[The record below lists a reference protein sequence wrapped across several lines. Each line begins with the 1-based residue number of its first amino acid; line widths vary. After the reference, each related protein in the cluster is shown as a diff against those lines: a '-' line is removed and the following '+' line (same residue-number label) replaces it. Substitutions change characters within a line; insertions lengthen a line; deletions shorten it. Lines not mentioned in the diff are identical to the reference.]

1 MFVIHLKL
9 FEASFLVLGHT
20 ILFGLPLF
28 LFDDSPTDT
37 WGNRTNVCDFHICI
51 VCFCFCVLHW
61 RIALPLYW
69 GPIHQAG
76 PPLPRACNFP
86 HSVSG
91 RGRGGGRAVG
101 ALVPFYLYLG
111 FYFFIYTYLRVHFYL
126 HLYLYFSLYVCLYTC
141 AGHLYNSKSPPASW
155 QIQPLTDKTDNCEV
169 GSVWL
174 AVALFINNFTFF
186 KQK

>member
-101 ALVPFYLYLG
+101 ALVPFVLVLG
-111 FYFFIYTYLRVHFYL
+111 FLLFAFTRTC
-126 HLYLYFSLYVCLYTC
+126 VCTFTC
-141 AGHLYNSKSPPASW
+141 TCTCIFLSMCVCTLVRGICTTRSPRPPRDKSSPW
-155 QIQPLTDKTDNCEV
+155 QTKPTIVRWVPFD
-169 GSVWL
+169 
-174 AVALFINNFTFF
+174 
-186 KQK
+186 

>member
-1 MFVIHLKL
+1 MFFKT
-9 FEASFLVLGHT
+9 SWSLVRPSSLVFRCSCLT
-20 ILFGLPLF
+20 TPLY
-28 LFDDSPTDT
+28 T
-37 WGNRTNVCDFHICI
+37 WGNKTNVCDFHICA

-76 PPLPRACNFP
+76 PPLPQSLQFSTQCLWKGAW
-86 HSVSG
+86 
-91 RGRGGGRAVG
+91 RGAGGGGIGSICTCTWVST
-101 ALVPFYLYLG
+101 FC
-111 FYFFIYTYLRVHFYL
+111 IYTYLRVHFYL
-126 HLYLYFSLYVCLYTC
+126 RLYLYFSLYVYLYTC

>member
-37 WGNRTNVCDFHICI
+37 RGNRTNVCDFHICI

-61 RIALPLYW
+61 PIALPLYW

-76 PPLPRACNFP
+76 PPLPRSLQFSTQCLWKGAW
-86 HSVSG
+86 
-91 RGRGGGRAVG
+91 RGAGGGGIGLIYTCTWVSTFSFTHSCVCTFTCACTCIFLCICTLVRGICTTRSPRPPRDKSSPWQTKPTIVRW
-101 ALVPFYLYLG
+101 VPF
-111 FYFFIYTYLRVHFYL
+111 
-126 HLYLYFSLYVCLYTC
+126 
-141 AGHLYNSKSPPASW
+141 
-155 QIQPLTDKTDNCEV
+155 D
-169 GSVWL
+169 
-174 AVALFINNFTFF
+174 
-186 KQK
+186 